1 MAETNPSLH
10 IDTDWKKQ
18 AQEEKRKLAEQEQQ
32 KGAAGAAPGGAPPV
46 GTPSAAEASGA
57 APATGTER
65 RAARSV
71 AGDARQREL
80 PPASFATL
88 VQTLVTQAMFYLGG
102 IATRGGEPVLDLDLA
117 KHQID
122 LLGVLEDKTANNLTP
137 DEKRMLDAALY
148 ESRMRYISVASQ
160 YIS

>member
-1 MAETNPSLH
+1 MADENKSSLH
-10 IDTDWKKQ
+10 IDDDWKKQ
-18 AQEEKRKLAEQEQQ
+18 AQEEKRRLAEQEQQ
-32 KGAAGAAPGGAPPV
+32 KAAAAA
-46 GTPSAAEASGA
+46 SAATAMPGTAAAAAA
-57 APATGTER
+57 APAAEPSGSTRSARAGGGTG
-65 RAARSV
+65 
-71 AGDARQREL
+71 GRQREL

-102 IATRGGEPVLDLDLA
+102 IATRGGEPVVDLDVA

-122 LLGVLEDKTANNLTP
+122 LLGVLEEKTKGNLSP
-137 DEKRMLDAALY
+137 DEQKLLDAALY